1 MCYVFACHTML
12 FCYVSVLL
20 QQHKRCTEN
29 AEPFEIRVQ
38 GATEKSCRNVA
49 ATSLAFK
56 HFCAVGCF
64 CTFAIVQKLHT
75 LVLLSSLTCHL
86 FFFCY
91 FLNVQEM
98 FFFFFSIYFTTCYAP
113 GITVWALLGS
123 GELKG
128 PQRVLGLAD
137 VAIHDI
143 SFLPNLVFSS

>member
-38 GATEKSCRNVA
+38 GATEKFCRNVA

-98 FFFFFSIYFTTCYAP
+98 FFFFFFRLLHHLLRARYYCL
-113 GITVWALLGS
+113 GIVGEWRAQRPSKGFRLG
-123 GELKG
+123 
-128 PQRVLGLAD
+128 
-137 VAIHDI
+137 
-143 SFLPNLVFSS
+143 